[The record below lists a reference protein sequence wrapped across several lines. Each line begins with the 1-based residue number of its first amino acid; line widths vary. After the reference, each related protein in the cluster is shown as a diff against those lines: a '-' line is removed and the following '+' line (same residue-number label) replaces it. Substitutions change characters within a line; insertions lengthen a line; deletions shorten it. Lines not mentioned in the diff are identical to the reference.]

1 MKKTTALWQ
10 LHTKGNVME
19 NRIRANEFKLRLSD
33 DELRL
38 LNEKWKLSGLPSR
51 NAYLRQLIIYGFVY
65 DIDYADLREYNTE
78 LSRIGNNLNQ
88 IAKKVNMNGEA
99 TPSDIKEA
107 KELMEKIWLTQKSM
121 LSKHPS
127 VQQ

>member
-1 MKKTTALWQ
+1 MACLWHGSLCYYVLQNKHIQ
-10 LHTKGNVME
+10 L
-19 NRIRANEFKLRLSD
+19 
-33 DELRL
+33 
-38 LNEKWKLSGLPSR
+38 SR
-51 NAYLRQLIIYGFVY
+51 NDY